1 GSAGNCSEVRGPR
14 KPGGGDVT
22 RGGAK
27 GRRYKSSARRGGYDL
42 PSSLLQSWSAERSQW
57 IPVIMAENT
66 ATVPTEAE
74 KMEEISEP
82 STSAEQADGDDA
94 DAEVKRLMGVGKR
107 NLVMKDIRS
116 AVNAFQEASS
126 ILGKKYGETAD
137 QCADA
142 FYLYG
147 TTLLEMA
154 RMESNVLGNALEGMP
169 EEEDEDSEKED
180 PVVPSASNLDEKERE
195 ELREQVYDAMAE
207 KEEKSEKENG
217 EDSKEPDTEEMEC
230 EQSSEAPEIQDKKTE
245 GDTVKIDGAAEP
257 QDEAEGGDAK
267 TNGAATET
275 QEKDVAATET
285 KDNAEGDDAK
295 TNGAATETQE
305 KDVAATETKDQAKGD
320 AAETQDK
327 DVAAET
333 QDKAEDVAAET
344 QDKAEGDAAETQEK
358 GDAAETQEKDVAVE
372 TQDKAE
378 GDSAE
383 TQEKV
388 DDEAAE
394 TQDKAKGDAAETE
407 EKAEAE
413 TQEKAE
419 GNTAENKAEGDSS
432 GTQEKG
438 EAETQEKAEG
448 DSAEVE
454 KAMEV
459 VETKPE
465 VSPEA
470 EVSTEAV
477 KNKTEDVETGSAQE
491 SEKPEDK
498 TDDQPKDTENSDTA
512 AKPEETATAVEK
524 EDQTAC
530 DEAEPMEGAEE
541 EDAESDNEETDE
553 KENEEEVDNLQ
564 LAWEMLDL
572 SKMIFK
578 RQEDKESQL
587 KAAQAYL
594 KLGEV
599 SIESENYIQAV
610 EDFLVCLA
618 IQKEHLV
625 EHNRLLAET
634 HYQLGLAY
642 QYSSKHDEAISH
654 FNQSI
659 AVIEKKMEQLEKA
672 AEESKEESQ
681 KEMEELKG
689 LLPDIKEKIEDSK
702 EAQKSME
709 DTVKVLKETLGG
721 TSSSFP
727 KENGSTSTSAEAEK
741 SGDCTVPVTNCVS
754 DISHLVRKKRKP
766 EESPVK
772 EAKKCKSEPVE
783 NGSSNGDAVVPTN
796 EQVEKAEAENQ
807 TPMDTA
813 TVESTA

>member
-1 GSAGNCSEVRGPR
+1 M
-14 KPGGGDVT
+14 

-27 GRRYKSSARRGGYDL
+27 GRRYKSSSRRGGYDL
-42 PSSLLQSWSAERSQW
+42 PSSLLQSWSAELSQR

-230 EQSSEAPEIQDKKTE
+230 EKSSEAPEIQDKKTE
-245 GDTVKIDGAAEP
+245 GDTVKTNGDAAEP
-257 QDEAEGGDAK
+257 QDKAEGDDSK
-267 TNGAATET
+267 TNGATET

-285 KDNAEGDDAK
+285 QDKAEGDDAK
-295 TNGAATETQE
+295 NNGATTETQE
-305 KDVAATETKDQAKGD
+305 KDVAATETQDKAEGA
-320 AAETQDK
+320 AAETQEK

-344 QDKAEGDAAETQEK
+344 QDKPQ
-358 GDAAETQEKDVAVE
+358 
-372 TQDKAE
+372 

-383 TQEKV
+383 NQEKV
-388 DDEAAE
+388 DVEAAE

-465 VSPEA
+465 VLPEA

-477 KNKTEDVETGSAQE
+477 KNKTEDVETDTAQE

-498 TDDQPKDTENSDTA
+498 TDDKPKDTENSDTS

-541 EDAESDNEETDE
+541 EDAESDDNEETDE
-553 KENEEEVDNLQ
+553 KENEEEVGNLQ

-572 SKMIFK
+572 SKVIFK

-599 SIESENYIQAV
+599 SIESENYTQAV

-625 EHNRLLAET
+625 EHDRLLAET
-634 HYQLGLAY
+634 HYQLGLCY
-642 QYSSKHDEAISH
+642 QYSGKHDEAISH

-659 AVIEKKMEQLEKA
+659 AVMEKKMEQLEKA

-681 KEMEELKG
+681 KEIEELKG

-796 EQVEKAEAENQ
+796 EQVEKAEEAENQ
-807 TPMDTA
+807 TPMDT
-813 TVESTA
+813 VESTA

>member
-1 GSAGNCSEVRGPR
+1 
-14 KPGGGDVT
+14 
-22 RGGAK
+22 
-27 GRRYKSSARRGGYDL
+27 
-42 PSSLLQSWSAERSQW
+42 
-57 IPVIMAENT
+57 MAENT
-66 ATVPTEAE
+66 AAAAVPTEAE

-82 STSAEQADGDDA
+82 STSTEQVDGDDV

-207 KEEKSEKENG
+207 KEEKSEKNG
-217 EDSKEPDTEEMEC
+217 ADSKEPDTEEMEC
-230 EQSSEAPEIQDKKTE
+230 DKSAEAPEIQDKTE
-245 GDTVKIDGAAEP
+245 GDTVK
-257 QDEAEGGDAK
+257 
-267 TNGAATET
+267 TN
-275 QEKDVAATET
+275 
-285 KDNAEGDDAK
+285 
-295 TNGAATETQE
+295 
-305 KDVAATETKDQAKGD
+305 GD

-327 DVAAET
+327 PEGDAAETQEKAEGGATETQEKDIAAEGEAAETQEKDIAAET
-333 QDKAEDVAAET
+333 QDKAEGDAAETQEKDVAAET

-358 GDAAETQEKDVAVE
+358 GVAAETQDKAEGDAAETQEKGVAAETQEKAEGDAAETQEKDVAAE

-378 GDSAE
+378 GDSA

-388 DDEAAE
+388 EAAE
-394 TQDKAKGDAAETE
+394 TQDEAKGDAAETG

-419 GNTAENKAEGDSS
+419 GNTAENKAEGDSL

-438 EAETQEKAEG
+438 EADTQEKAEG
-448 DSAEVE
+448 DAAEVE

-465 VSPEA
+465 TSSEA
-470 EVSTEAV
+470 EVSTETV
-477 KNKTEDVETGSAQE
+477 KNKTEDVEIDSAQE

-498 TDDQPKDTENSDTA
+498 TDDKPKDAENSDAA
-512 AKPEETATAVEK
+512 AKPEETATTAVEK
-524 EDQTAC
+524 EDQSAC
-530 DEAEPMEGAEE
+530 DDEAEPMEGAEE

-553 KENEEEVDNLQ
+553 KEHEEEVDNLQ

-572 SKMIFK
+572 SKIIFK
-578 RQEDKESQL
+578 RQENKESQL

-599 SIESENYIQAV
+599 SIESENYTQAV
-610 EDFLVCLA
+610 EDFLVCLS

-625 EHNRLLAET
+625 EHDRLLAET

-642 QYSSKHDEAISH
+642 QYSGKHDNAISH

-672 AEESKEESQ
+672 TEQSKEETQ

-709 DTVKVLKETLGG
+709 DAGKALKETLGG
-721 TSSSFP
+721 TSSSFL
-727 KENGSTSTSAEAEK
+727 KENGSASTSAEAEK

-796 EQVEKAEAENQ
+796 KQVEEAENQ
-807 TPMDTA
+807 TPMETA